1 MSDKPKSKI
10 DYEQCRNDIS
20 SSIARGDLTMAD
32 GRKPET
38 VRVGADRLA
47 ACRRVHSALFA
58 DESLSVLSACVAEGI
73 ATHSYIY
80 ARDAGLI

>member
-1 MSDKPKSKI
+1 MPDKPKNEI

-20 SSIARGDLTMAD
+20 ASIARGQFTMAD

-47 ACRRVHSALFA
+47 KCRRVHSALFA
-58 DESLSVLSACVAEGI
+58 DESLSILSACAAEGI

-80 ARDAGLI
+80 VRDAGLI